1 MRRRLLLLAALAVLA
16 QAGCGRFAGP
26 LESRQQGRVDPRDEY
41 GRPVFNIEE
50 QQKRGRER
58 LSISE
63 DDYRIGPKGYID
75 YPALAGAVN
84 ERA

>member
-1 MRRRLLLLAALAVLA
+1 MRRRLLLLAATIVLA
-16 QAGCGRFAGP
+16 QAGCGRFSGP
-26 LESRQQGRVDPRDEY
+26 LESRQQGRADPRDEK
-41 GRPVFNIEE
+41 GRSIYSIDD

-75 YPALAGAVN
+75 RPSPIG
-84 ERA
+84 R